1 MVWSAKFVWGLTPI
15 EKDLFDTKDLEWVK
29 IITLPYITFLE

>member
-1 MVWSAKFVWGLTPI
+1 MEWSAKFVWGLTPI
-15 EKDLFDTKDLEWVK
+15 EKDLFDTKDHEWVK